1 MTDAGSSGAGPAPA
15 RLEAPSALP
24 VLLLALLG
32 YAVLGATLV
41 LLGVVFV
48 LLFKLLVTGRLT
60 VVVLKIGLF
69 LAPLG
74 WFILRALWVRIEPPT
89 GRPLLPTEAPLLFA
103 LVERVREALR
113 APRVDTVLL
122 TDDLNAGVARVPW
135 FGLAGPGRT
144 YLVLG
149 LPLLQAVTEPQ
160 LGAILAHEFGHVSGK
175 HTRFGAWVY
184 RTRLTWARLAAQI
197 QHAHV
202 GAPLRAFVNWFYPRF
217 DAASLT
223 VARSQEIQADR
234 DSAEFAG
241 ARNAADALIATH
253 LQGRL
258 LGERFW
264 GEISRRNASVSEPPK
279 ELFAETRAVLTG
291 GVAPELAT
299 RWVRHALAETADPDD
314 THPPLAERLRH
325 LGEGERVPPPGAP
338 ASSTLLGGSEARLEQ
353 AMGQWWSEVASG
365 AWQHRY
371 QSLQTQRARL
381 QELETRL
388 QSGPL
393 PVDEAWEL
401 ADLVEDFRGESAAF
415 PLFEAVLARAPDDA
429 RAHLSLGRILVQR
442 DDPAAPPHLERAM
455 ELDRRAEGAA
465 SQLLA
470 IYWGRQ
476 GRPEELAAARRRSRA
491 WEQDAAAAGLERS
504 KVEINDQLAPH
515 GLDGAVLARLR
526 ETLARFPEI
535 REAWLAR
542 KVVLQFPDDPC
553 FVLAVHA
560 GSQWKLRDE
569 AAVRK
574 LAETVLPELRLSAT
588 GTVILVDQLTQ
599 TSLADHVRGVPGS
612 RVYRRAR

>member
-1 MTDAGSSGAGPAPA
+1 MA
-15 RLEAPSALP
+15 APSALP

-41 LLGVVFV
+41 LLGLVFV
-48 LLFKLLVTGRLT
+48 LLFKLLLTGKLT
-60 VVVLKIGLF
+60 VVVLKVGLF

-74 WFILRALWVRIEPPT
+74 WFILRALWVRIEPPS
-89 GRPLLPTEAPLLFA
+89 GRVLLPTEAPLLFA

-197 QHAHV
+197 AHAHV

-241 ARNAADALIATH
+241 SRNAADALIATH

-264 GEISRRNASVSEPPK
+264 SEISRRNASISEPPK

-299 RWVRHALAETADPDD
+299 RWVRHALAEAADPDD

-325 LGEGERVPPPGAP
+325 LGEGERVPPPGPP
-338 ASSTLLGGSEARLEQ
+338 ASSTLLGGSEAGLEQ
-353 AMGQWWSEVASG
+353 AMGQWWSQAASA

-381 QELETRL
+381 EELETRL

-393 PVDEAWEL
+393 PVDEAWEH
-401 ADLVEDFRGESAAF
+401 ADLVEDFRGETAAF
-415 PLFEAVLARAPDDA
+415 PLFEAVLARAPDHA

-442 DDPAAPPHLERAM
+442 DDPAAPSHLERAM
-455 ELDRRAEGAA
+455 DLDRRAEGAA

-491 WEQDAAAAGLERS
+491 WEQDAAAARLERS

-515 GLDGAVLARLR
+515 GLDGAALARLC
-526 ETLARFPEI
+526 EALARFPEI

-542 KVVLQFPDDPC
+542 KVVLQFPEDPF
-553 FVLAVHA
+553 FVLAVLA
-560 GSQWKLRDE
+560 GSRWKPRDE
-569 AAVRK
+569 SHVRK
-574 LAETVLPELRLSAT
+574 LAEAVLPRLGLP
-588 GTVILVDQLTQ
+588 GTVMLVDQLTQ
-599 TSLADHVRGVPGS
+599 KPLTKHVRSVPGS